1 MTRTVIQE
9 THLYYPAVAVELA
22 YLVKA
27 HLELLLAL
35 VILNQTVLQVVV
47 VDQVAQ
53 KEMTEGLVLI
63 KLAFLI
69 QKAKAV
75 FTAEVA
81 EVAVILFTQEAVVEL

>member
-9 THLYYPAVAVELA
+9 TRLYYLVVVVELA
-22 YLVKA
+22 YSAKA
-27 HLELLLAL
+27 HLELLLTL

-69 QKAKAV
+69 QKAKAG
-75 FTAEVA
+75 FTVVEV
-81 EVAVILFTQEAVVEL
+81 VAVEILFTQEAVVEL

>member
-1 MTRTVIQE
+1 
-9 THLYYPAVAVELA
+9 
-22 YLVKA
+22 
-27 HLELLLAL
+27 

-75 FTAEVA
+75 FTAVVA
-81 EVAVILFTQEAVVEL
+81 AVVEILFTQEAVAEL